1 MTTKSNNQCHLPL
14 FDDVLRDYQKEGIL
28 KTRASFRSGN
38 KRVMIVL
45 PTGMGKTR
53 LFTILPRDGARV
65 LVVCPQREL
74 VSQTVQSIRSLR
86 RMAAGVEMAGDRWDG
101 ESWAVACY
109 ASLVSNDRYKKFL
122 GNIDLVVVDEC
133 DTSFSIPFRSMME
146 EFVANGARVLGVT
159 ATPFRGDRASL
170 FGFYDDVPFS
180 MELRDAL
187 SMNWLVSPKV
197 FVHRVKSVDFSKLAK
212 AKSIDYSPEQLDKLL
227 TSEQVS
233 HDIAS
238 LAMDVMVDSHNVLF
252 CNSVLQARIMRDLMS
267 TRHGVKTSLVW
278 GTQNPE
284 ERAAEIKAF
293 EDGTNRLIVN
303 CNVLG
308 RGYDC
313 PSIRCIV
320 NAKPT
325 KSKARYIQCL
335 GRGTRALPGVL
346 ANGMT
351 VAERGA
357 AIAASGKPDW
367 FMHDITSTVNFHS
380 PITAIDILLQGS
392 KEIIQKV
399 KEKQE
404 DKETTPEELDE
415 ALAEAIKEQEAL
427 EKLARED
434 EKRRRQGL
442 VVGVTFDSQSRDLF
456 ATPDAKSPKVRTY
469 RMLYG
474 KYKGFPINSPEIP
487 DSYLSW
493 CIEKGRMTP
502 FWMQVYRQELQR
514 RQSRKVAAS

>member
-1 MTTKSNNQCHLPL
+1 MVTNNNCHLPL
-14 FDDVLRDYQKEGIL
+14 FDDQLRDYQREAIL
-28 KTRASFRSGN
+28 KARASFRAGN
-38 KRVMIVL
+38 KKVMVVL
-45 PTGMGKTR
+45 PTGTGKTR
-53 LFTILPRDGARV
+53 MFTILPKDGARI

-74 VSQTVQSIRSLR
+74 VGQTVGTIRSLR
-86 RMAAGVEMAGDRWDG
+86 RMAAGVEMAGSAWDG
-101 ESWAVACY
+101 EPWAVACY
-109 ASLVSNDRYKKFL
+109 ASLVSNERYKKFL

-146 EFVANGARVLGVT
+146 EFVAHGARVLGVT
-159 ATPFRGDRASL
+159 ATPFRGDKASL
-170 FGFYDDVPFS
+170 FGFYEDVPFC
-180 MELRDAL
+180 MELREAL
-187 SMNWLVSPKV
+187 SQFWLASPEV
-197 FVHRVKSVDFSKLAK
+197 FVHRIKSVDFSKLAK
-212 AKSIDYSPEQLDKLL
+212 AKSIDYSPEQLDRLL

-238 LAMDVMVDSHNVLF
+238 LAMEVMVDSHNVLF
-252 CNSVLQARIMRDLMS
+252 CNSVLQSRIMRDLMV

-293 EDGTNRLIVN
+293 EDGTNKLIVN

-313 PSIRCIV
+313 PEIRSVI

-335 GRGTRALPGVL
+335 GRGTRTLPGVL
-346 ANGMT
+346 KPGMT
-351 VAERGA
+351 LEERGA
-357 AIAASGKPDW
+357 AIAASAKPKW
-367 FMHDITSTVNFHS
+367 FMHDITSTVRFHE

-399 KEKQE
+399 KEKNE
-404 DKETTPEELDE
+404 DKPVTPEELDE
-415 ALAEAIKEQEAL
+415 ALAEAIAEQEAL
-427 EKLARED
+427 EKLAREE
-434 EKRRRQGL
+434 EKRRRAGL
-442 VVGVTFDSQSRDLF
+442 IVGVTFDSQSRDLF
-456 ATPDAKSPKVRTY
+456 AKADAKSPKVRCY
-469 RMLYG
+469 RFLYG
-474 KYKGFPINSPEIP
+474 RYKGMPLTSPDVP

-502 FWMQVYRQELQR
+502 FWMQVYKQELDR
-514 RQSRKVAAS
+514 RETKKLLSN

>member
-1 MTTKSNNQCHLPL
+1 
-14 FDDVLRDYQKEGIL
+14 
-28 KTRASFRSGN
+28 
-38 KRVMIVL
+38 MIVL

-74 VSQTVQSIRSLR
+74 VGQTVQSIRSLR
-86 RMAAGVEMAGDRWDG
+86 RMAAGIEMAGDRWDG

-109 ASLVSNDRYKKFL
+109 ASLVSNERYKKFL

-133 DTSFSIPFRSMME
+133 DTSFSIPFRAMME
-146 EFVANGARVLGVT
+146 EFVSHGARVLGVT
-159 ATPFRGDRASL
+159 ATPFRGDKASL
-170 FGFYDDVPFS
+170 FGFYEDVPFC

-187 SMNWLVSPKV
+187 AQNWLVSPKV

-212 AKSIDYSPEQLDKLL
+212 AKSIDYSPEQLDRLL

-233 HDIAS
+233 HDIAA
-238 LAMDVMVDSHNVLF
+238 LAMEVMQDSHNVLF
-252 CNSVLQARIMRDLMS
+252 CNSVLQSRIMRDLMS

-293 EDGTNRLIVN
+293 EDGTNKLIVN

-313 PSIRCIV
+313 PEIRCIV

-335 GRGTRALPGVL
+335 GRGTRALTGTL
-346 ANGMT
+346 QQGMSLE
-351 VAERGA
+351 ERAA
-357 AIAASGKPDW
+357 AIAASSKPHW
-367 FMHDITSTVNFHS
+367 YMHDITSTVRFHE
-380 PITAIDILLQGS
+380 PITAIDILLQGP
-392 KEIIQKV
+392 KDIIQKV
-399 KEKQE
+399 KEKNE

-415 ALAEAIKEQEAL
+415 ALAEAIAEQEAL
-427 EKLARED
+427 EKLAREE
-434 EKRRRQGL
+434 EKRRRAEL
-442 VVGVTFDSQSRDLF
+442 VVGVTFDSESRDLF
-456 ATPDAKSPKVRTY
+456 AKADAKAPKVRTY
-469 RMLYG
+469 RILFG
-474 KYKGFPINSPEIP
+474 KYKGYPISSPEVP
-487 DSYLSW
+487 DSYLRW
-493 CIEKGRMTP
+493 LLDKGRLTP
-502 FWMQVYRQELQR
+502 FWHQVHRQELER
-514 RQSRKVAAS
+514 REARKRTQNN